1 VQKLDGLLKD
11 YSVASILYREVRSG
25 AIHEYE
31 FEINERRFFTEPD
44 LFLETVRRGYDT
56 TLYLSVE
63 FSAPWLL
70 DLLKDCLRN
79 YKRRLKHTKQLPA
92 SLWSAICDP
101 DTEADMFDASLLE
114 EPRDIGLSV
123 GR

>member
-11 YSVASILYREVRSG
+11 YSA
-25 AIHEYE
+25 
-31 FEINERRFFTEPD
+31 
-44 LFLETVRRGYDT
+44 
-56 TLYLSVE
+56 
-63 FSAPWLL
+63 
-70 DLLKDCLRN
+70 
-79 YKRRLKHTKQLPA
+79 
-92 SLWSAICDP
+92 WSAICDP